1 MGFIYKADTI
11 EELADLIGVD
21 TSTLKE
27 TVDTYNEYCESGKD
41 AMYLETIGDGPY
53 YAIKMASYLCNTV
66 AGLDI
71 NANFQVLDS
80 DLAGVQFSG
89 KKPYVT

>member
-41 AMYLETIGDGPY
+41 AMYLETIGFAVGV
-53 YAIKMASYLCNTV
+53 KSYPLQT
-66 AGLDI
+66 
-71 NANFQVLDS
+71 
-80 DLAGVQFSG
+80 
-89 KKPYVT
+89 KEEKEKPYQLARY